1 MDNTVLK
8 TGQSSTNVS
17 KETKQGAFR
26 PFSGDSK
33 PGPSI
38 LRNSEQNRARI
49 VDSQPRSVQI
59 HSPSSS
65 ADTTSSTLP
74 PSSQSFRAQNRCAP
88 NGRPI
93 TIGQASVT
101 SESRLSGLDF
111 NISNFSGFEGFNSVR
126 KALMMT
132 SSVIKDI
139 DQLLERK

>member
-1 MDNTVLK
+1 MGKFN
-8 TGQSSTNVS
+8 
-17 KETKQGAFR
+17 A
-26 PFSGDSK
+26 
-33 PGPSI
+33 
-38 LRNSEQNRARI
+38 
-49 VDSQPRSVQI
+49 QPRSVQI

-74 PSSQSFRAQNRCAP
+74 PSSQSFRAQDRCAP

-93 TIGQASVT
+93 PIGQASVT